1 MGRGEPMTKR
11 YVILGNGIAGQT
23 CAEDLRKADENA
35 TVTIVAAERHP
46 LYNRVALPRYLR
58 GQVRREKVFM
68 RTAEQ
73 SASQNIDIHFET
85 WATDVD
91 LQEKVVHTNRG
102 QDLKYDAIL
111 IATGGRPKP
120 PPWPG
125 SAEVTACIGFQT
137 LDDTDAIIEKADQSE
152 RVLVMGGSFIGYELA
167 EGVSFRKKANV
178 TWIMRGPWFL
188 RYVLDEEGGRLCRRL
203 GEEQGVQF
211 ITSDEVQKFS
221 RQNGRYL
228 AETVN
233 GEKVEFDLLTYG
245 VGLDYYTEP
254 VRDGRVE
261 LSKGIIT
268 DSKLRTSAPDAYA
281 AGDIAVFY
289 DLMVE
294 RHNQMGT
301 WDNAEAHGKVAARN
315 MAGADEDFFDVPTY
329 TTTMFGSTLAVMGV
343 KPDVQPGLESVRTFS
358 FEEKFY
364 RKLFFKDDRLVGAIM
379 IGPPK
384 GRKKLIEIMRSRQ
397 KIERPKQELLDPAN
411 LKESTVRR
419 GDESS
424 YRLPRTNGIRLQR
437 NRSFD
442 PSDPRVDPPLAKGRH
457 RPDAE
462 RGRGRGGPVP
472 SSPLRGRTWTEGGLD
487 RASPRRSPCPGR
499 ATRGDLRGSGSAAG
513 RRARAAG
520 VAGGPA
526 RQAAPRH
533 RVASPGGAA

>member
-1 MGRGEPMTKR
+1 LSRR

-23 CAEDLRKADENA
+23 AAEDLRKLDADA
-35 TVTIVAAERHP
+35 SIVMIAAERHP

-68 RTAEQ
+68 RTVEDYAR
-73 SASQNIDIHFET
+73 QNLDVHFET
-85 WATDVD
+85 WATEVDVTS
-91 LQEKVVHTNRG
+91 KVVRTNHG
-102 QDLKYDAIL
+102 GEFAYDAL
-111 IATGGRPKP
+111 LVATGGRPKP

-125 SAEVTACIGFQT
+125 CDEVSQTVGFQT
-137 LDDTDAIIEKADQSE
+137 LDDTDAIIEKADAAQ

-167 EGVSFRKKANV
+167 EGVSFRKKAQL

-188 RYVLDEEGGRLCRRL
+188 RYVLDEEGGQLCRQL
-203 GEEQGVQF
+203 GEAQGVEF
-211 ITSDEVQKFS
+211 VTSDEVQKFS
-221 RQNGRYL
+221 RLDGRFL

-233 GEKVEFDLLTYG
+233 GKRVEFDLLTYG

-254 VRDGRVE
+254 VNGGTVKLD
-261 LSKGIIT
+261 KGVVT
-268 DSKLRTSAPDAYA
+268 DAKLRTSAPDVYA

-301 WDNAEAHGKVAARN
+301 WDNAEAHGHVAARN

-343 KPDVQPGLESVRTFS
+343 TPDVQPGLESVRTYS

-397 KIERPKQELLDPAN
+397 RIERPKQELLDPNN
-411 LKESTVRR
+411 LKD
-419 GDESS
+419 G
-424 YRLPRTNGIRLQR
+424 
-437 NRSFD
+437 
-442 PSDPRVDPPLAKGRH
+442 
-457 RPDAE
+457 
-462 RGRGRGGPVP
+462 
-472 SSPLRGRTWTEGGLD
+472 
-487 RASPRRSPCPGR
+487 
-499 ATRGDLRGSGSAAG
+499 
-513 RRARAAG
+513 
-520 VAGGPA
+520 
-526 RQAAPRH
+526 
-533 RVASPGGAA
+533 

>member
-1 MGRGEPMTKR
+1 MTRR
-11 YVILGNGIAGQT
+11 YVILGNCIAGQT
-23 CAEDLRKADENA
+23 CAEDLRKADA
-35 TVTIVAAERHP
+35 DASIVMVAAERHP
-46 LYNRVALPRYLR
+46 LYNRVALPRYLGGRVR
-58 GQVRREKVFM
+58 GEKVFS
-68 RTAEQ
+68 RSAEQ
-73 SASQNIDIHFET
+73 SPAQNLGIHSET
-85 WATDVD
+85 WATDIARR
-91 LQEKVVHTNRG
+91 EKVVQTNRG
-102 QDLKYDAIL
+102 DELKYDAIL
-111 IATGGRPKP
+111 IATGGGPKP

-125 SAEVTACIGFQT
+125 STDVTACLGFQT
-137 LDDTDAIIEKADQSE
+137 LDDTDAIIEKADASQ

-167 EGVSFRKKANV
+167 EGVSFRHKAGV

-188 RYVLDEEGGRLCRRL
+188 RYVLDEEGGQLCRQM

-221 RQNGRYL
+221 RNNGRYL

-254 VRDGRVE
+254 VRTGVE
-261 LSKGIIT
+261 LKNGIVT

-315 MAGADEDFFDVPTY
+315 MAGADEDLFDVPTY

-343 KPDVQPGLESVRTFS
+343 TPDVQPGLESVRTFS
-358 FEEKFY
+358 LEEKFY

-411 LKESTVRR
+411 LK
-419 GDESS
+419 D
-424 YRLPRTNGIRLQR
+424 Q
-437 NRSFD
+437 
-442 PSDPRVDPPLAKGRH
+442 
-457 RPDAE
+457 
-462 RGRGRGGPVP
+462 
-472 SSPLRGRTWTEGGLD
+472 
-487 RASPRRSPCPGR
+487 
-499 ATRGDLRGSGSAAG
+499 
-513 RRARAAG
+513 
-520 VAGGPA
+520 
-526 RQAAPRH
+526 
-533 RVASPGGAA
+533 

>member
-1 MGRGEPMTKR
+1 MVRR

-23 CAEDLRKADENA
+23 AAEELRKLDAEA
-35 TVTIVAAERHP
+35 SIVMIAAERHP

-68 RTAEQ
+68 RTAEDY
-73 SASQNIDIHFET
+73 ARQNLDILFET
-85 WATDVD
+85 WATEVDVAAR
-91 LQEKVVHTNRG
+91 VVRTNRD
-102 QDLKYDAIL
+102 QEFPYDAL
-111 IATGGRPKP
+111 LVATGGRPKP

-125 SAEVTACIGFQT
+125 CDDVSQTIGFQT
-137 LDDTDAIIEKADQSE
+137 LDDTDAIIEKADASE

-167 EGVSFRKKANV
+167 EGVSFRKKAQL

-188 RYVLDEEGGRLCRRL
+188 RYVLDEEGGQLCRQL
-203 GEEQGVQF
+203 GEAQGVEF

-221 RQNGRYL
+221 RMNGRFL
-228 AETVN
+228 AETVT
-233 GEKVEFDLLTYG
+233 GKRVEFDLLTYG

-254 VRDGRVE
+254 VRGSE
-261 LSKGIIT
+261 LKLDKGIVT
-268 DSKLRTSAPDAYA
+268 DSKLRASAPDVYA

-343 KPDVQPGLESVRTFS
+343 TPDVQPDLESVRTFS

-364 RKLFFKDDRLVGAIM
+364 RKLFFKNDRLVGAIM

-397 KIERPKQELLDPAN
+397 VIERPKQELLDPNN
-411 LKESTVRR
+411 LK
-419 GDESS
+419 D
-424 YRLPRTNGIRLQR
+424 
-437 NRSFD
+437 
-442 PSDPRVDPPLAKGRH
+442 
-457 RPDAE
+457 
-462 RGRGRGGPVP
+462 
-472 SSPLRGRTWTEGGLD
+472 
-487 RASPRRSPCPGR
+487 
-499 ATRGDLRGSGSAAG
+499 
-513 RRARAAG
+513 
-520 VAGGPA
+520 
-526 RQAAPRH
+526 
-533 RVASPGGAA
+533 

>member
-1 MGRGEPMTKR
+1 MSRR

-23 CAEDLRKADENA
+23 AAEELRKIDAEA
-35 TVTIVAAERHP
+35 SIVMIAAERHP

-68 RTAEQ
+68 RTVEDYVKH
-73 SASQNIDIHFET
+73 NLEIYFET
-85 WATDVD
+85 WATEVDVAG
-91 LQEKVVHTNRG
+91 KIVRTNRD
-102 QDLKYDAIL
+102 QEFSYDAL
-111 IATGGRPKP
+111 LVATGGRPKP

-125 SAEVTACIGFQT
+125 CDDISQTIGFQT
-137 LDDTDAIIEKADQSE
+137 LDDTDAIIEKADTSE

-167 EGVSFRKKANV
+167 EGVSFRKKAQL

-188 RYVLDEEGGRLCRRL
+188 RYVLDEEGGQLCRQL
-203 GEEQGVQF
+203 GEAQGVEF

-221 RQNGRYL
+221 RMNGRFL

-233 GEKVEFDLLTYG
+233 GKRVEFDLLTYG

-254 VRDGRVE
+254 VSRSEVKLD
-261 LSKGIIT
+261 KGIVT
-268 DSKLRTSAPDAYA
+268 DSKLRASAPDVYA

-294 RHNQMGT
+294 HHNQMGT

-343 KPDVQPGLESVRTFS
+343 TPDVQPGLESVRTFS

-364 RKLFFKDDRLVGAIM
+364 RKLFFKNDRLVGAIM

-397 KIERPKQELLDPAN
+397 VIERPRQELLDPNN
-411 LKESTVRR
+411 LK
-419 GDESS
+419 D
-424 YRLPRTNGIRLQR
+424 
-437 NRSFD
+437 
-442 PSDPRVDPPLAKGRH
+442 
-457 RPDAE
+457 
-462 RGRGRGGPVP
+462 
-472 SSPLRGRTWTEGGLD
+472 
-487 RASPRRSPCPGR
+487 
-499 ATRGDLRGSGSAAG
+499 
-513 RRARAAG
+513 
-520 VAGGPA
+520 
-526 RQAAPRH
+526 
-533 RVASPGGAA
+533 

>member
-1 MGRGEPMTKR
+1 
-11 YVILGNGIAGQT
+11 VILGNGIAGQT
-23 CAEDLRKADENA
+23 AAEELRKADAEA
-35 TVTIVAAERHP
+35 SIVMIAAERHP

-68 RTAEQ
+68 RTAEDYTRL
-73 SASQNIDIHFET
+73 NLDIHFET
-85 WATDVD
+85 WATEVD
-91 LQEKVVHTNRG
+91 FAARTVRTNRG
-102 QDLKYDAIL
+102 QEFAYDALL

-125 SAEVTACIGFQT
+125 SDQVSQTIGFQT
-137 LDDTDAIIEKADQSE
+137 LDDTDAIIEKADLAE

-167 EGVSFRKKANV
+167 EGVSFRKKAKL

-188 RYVLDEEGGRLCRRL
+188 RYVLDEEGGHLCHQL
-203 GEEQGVQF
+203 GEAQGVEF

-221 RQNGRYL
+221 RLNGRFL

-233 GEKVEFDLLTYG
+233 GKRVEFDLLTYG

-254 VRDGRVE
+254 VRDSVVK
-261 LSKGIIT
+261 LDKGIVT
-268 DSKLRTSAPDAYA
+268 DSKLRASAPNVYA

-343 KPDVQPGLESVRTFS
+343 TPDVQPDLDSVRTFS

-397 KIERPKQELLDPAN
+397 RIERPKQDLLDPNN
-411 LKESTVRR
+411 LK
-419 GDESS
+419 
-424 YRLPRTNGIRLQR
+424 
-437 NRSFD
+437 
-442 PSDPRVDPPLAKGRH
+442 
-457 RPDAE
+457 DA
-462 RGRGRGGPVP
+462 
-472 SSPLRGRTWTEGGLD
+472 
-487 RASPRRSPCPGR
+487 
-499 ATRGDLRGSGSAAG
+499 
-513 RRARAAG
+513 
-520 VAGGPA
+520 
-526 RQAAPRH
+526 
-533 RVASPGGAA
+533 

>member
-1 MGRGEPMTKR
+1 MTRR

-23 CAEDLRKADENA
+23 CAEDLRKADA
-35 TVTIVAAERHP
+35 DASIVMVAAERHP

-68 RTAEQ
+68 RTVEQ
-73 SASQNIDIHFET
+73 YAAQNLEIHFET
-85 WATDVD
+85 WATDID
-91 LQEKVVHTNRG
+91 LREKVVHTNRG
-102 QDLKYDAIL
+102 HELRYDAIL

-125 SAEVTACIGFQT
+125 STDVTACLGFQT
-137 LDDTDAIIEKADQSE
+137 LDDTDAIIEKADTSQ

-167 EGVSFRKKANV
+167 EGVSFRHKAGV

-188 RYVLDEEGGRLCRRL
+188 RYVLDEEGGKLCHQM
-203 GEEQGVQF
+203 GEAQGVQF

-221 RQNGRYL
+221 RNNGRYV

-254 VRDGRVE
+254 VRTGVE
-261 LSKGIIT
+261 LKNGIVT
-268 DSKLRTSAPDAYA
+268 DAKLRTSAPDVYA

-343 KPDVQPGLESVRTFS
+343 TPDVQPGLESVRTFS

-411 LKESTVRR
+411 LK
-419 GDESS
+419 D
-424 YRLPRTNGIRLQR
+424 
-437 NRSFD
+437 
-442 PSDPRVDPPLAKGRH
+442 
-457 RPDAE
+457 
-462 RGRGRGGPVP
+462 
-472 SSPLRGRTWTEGGLD
+472 
-487 RASPRRSPCPGR
+487 
-499 ATRGDLRGSGSAAG
+499 
-513 RRARAAG
+513 
-520 VAGGPA
+520 
-526 RQAAPRH
+526 
-533 RVASPGGAA
+533 